1 MVRLKGGIYFP
12 AFCPLNRPLGFAN
25 LADGQR
31 PPQWFVVGGPS
42 QWLITKLE
50 LSEIMPVKIKSV
62 MPKTIADSISI
73 QPNDILIS
81 INKHSINDIIDYRFY
96 QADEILRIKIE
107 RNNRPKTY
115 LIKKGYSEDLGLE
128 FHPIKYRRCNCNCVF
143 CFVDQ
148 MHPQARPSLKI
159 KDDDFRLSFLFG
171 NFITLTNLS
180 KSDYLRIVNQRLS
193 PLYISVHTT
202 NDELRRTMM
211 RYRVKMNIKE
221 RLRFLADNGIQ
232 IHTQIVLIPG
242 WNDGVEL
249 ERTVF
254 DLAESYPSVQSIAVV
269 PVGLTKFRKGLTSIK
284 SVDENLAKKVISDS
298 MKWRE
303 KLKQKLGVGLITL
316 ADEFFLLANEEI
328 PEEEYYDDFPQIEN
342 GVGMTRKFLAEW
354 EMSKNTLKIDSNINS
369 ISIVTAELIYPII
382 RSLALEF
389 QKCTSIKT
397 DVIKVE
403 NEYLGNTITVTGL
416 LSGCDVVKT
425 IKKNVCGDLILLPEN
440 MFNADGVT
448 LDGKTMQD
456 LAKETAKRFKIMR
469 GFANI

>member
-1 MVRLKGGIYFP
+1 
-12 AFCPLNRPLGFAN
+12 
-25 LADGQR
+25 
-31 PPQWFVVGGPS
+31 
-42 QWLITKLE
+42 
-50 LSEIMPVKIKSV
+50 MPVKIKSV
-62 MPKTIADSISI
+62 MPKTIADKLGLRA
-73 QPNDILIS
+73 NDVLVS
-81 INKHSINDIIDYRFY
+81 INNHSINDIIDYRFY
-96 QADEILRIKIE
+96 QADEVLRIKIE

-128 FHPIKYRRCNCNCVF
+128 FHPIKYRRCNCNCIF

-180 KSDYLRIVNQRLS
+180 KSDYLRIVNQHLS

-211 RYRVKMNIKE
+211 RYRVRMNIREK
-221 RLRFLADNGIQ
+221 LRFLADNGIQ
-232 IHTQIVLIPG
+232 IHAQIVLVPG
-242 WNDGVEL
+242 WNDGTEL

-254 DLAESYPSVQSIAVV
+254 DLAEFYPSVQSIAIV

-298 MKWRE
+298 VKWRE
-303 KLKQKLGVGLITL
+303 RLKQEFGIGLVTL
-316 ADEFFLLANEEI
+316 SDEFFLLANEEI

-342 GVGMTRKFLAEW
+342 GVGMTRKFLADW
-354 EMSKNTLKIDSNINS
+354 ETTKDSLKLDKDIHS
-369 ISIVTAELIYPII
+369 ISLITAELIYSII
-382 RSLALEF
+382 RNLALEF
-389 QKCTSIKT
+389 QKCTNIKT

-416 LSGCDVVKT
+416 LSGRDIIKT

-440 MFNADGVT
+440 MFNTDGLT
-448 LDGKTMQD
+448 LDGKAIDD
-456 LAKETAKRFKIMR
+456 LGKETGKKFKIMR